1 MRRTVPAWLLQ
12 LVWFLAGVF
21 ATGAVWFFLSKD
33 EYVSAWLSVGA
44 TFALVLVAVQL
55 HRLNDRTARFRGIRE
70 ALAAF
75 AIEASALLARA
86 FEEPLPVEAHDEWVS
101 RVEAYLRTELDSSF
115 AARFGNFSGMTFYG
129 DGSTRSQF
137 KISLDG
143 HTQRLHEFI
152 REFAE

>member
-44 TFALVLVAVQL
+44 TVALVLVAVQL
-55 HRLNDRTARFRGIRE
+55 HRLNDRDARFRGIRE

-75 AIEASALLARA
+75 ATEASALAA
-86 FEEPLPVEAHDEWVS
+86 KASEEPLPVEAHNDWVA

-129 DGSTRSQF
+129 DGSPRS
-137 KISLDG
+137 KLKNSLDG
-143 HTQRLHEFI
+143 RTRRLHEFI